1 MKHKLLL
8 LFLLLFSYGFSQ
20 EIEGESVQKPKV
32 IAVRIYPNPV
42 KDSFSL
48 EAGMPILWVKIYNIF
63 GKQVAQFTA
72 QDRYDIS
79 FLKKGMYLLRLE
91 TQNGVVVRKLA
102 VE

>member
-20 EIEGESVQKPKV
+20 EIEKKSVQEPKSISV
-32 IAVRIYPNPV
+32 QIYPNPV

-48 EAGMPILWVKIYNIF
+48 EADTPILWVKIYNVF
-63 GKQVAQFTA
+63 GKQVAQFSV
-72 QDRYDIS
+72 QERYDIS